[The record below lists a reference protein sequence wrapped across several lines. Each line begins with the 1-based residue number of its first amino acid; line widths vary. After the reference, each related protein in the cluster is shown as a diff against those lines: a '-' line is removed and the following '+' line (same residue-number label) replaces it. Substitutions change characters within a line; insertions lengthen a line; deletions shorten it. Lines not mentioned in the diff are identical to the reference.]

1 MVCATS
7 NLPMNKRQEDE
18 EDEFDMAMDE
28 DEDSEEESSQDETP
42 PKRPVTQALFLNFTS
57 DLSPQ
62 KANKKKSKPK
72 KQTAYRVNG
81 VNILNRYILGHSL
94 PPFFRHLF
102 FTNLLCL
109 ETTWIAKLLLSEFN
123 VVEKTII
130 M

>member
-7 NLPMNKRQEDE
+7 NMTMNKRQEEE

-28 DEDSEEESSQDETP
+28 DDDSEEESSQDEAP

-62 KANKKKSKPK
+62 KTNKKKSKPK

-81 VNILNRYILGHSL
+81 VNILNRYLY
-94 PPFFRHLF
+94 
-102 FTNLLCL
+102 TY
-109 ETTWIAKLLLSEFN
+109 
-123 VVEKTII
+123 
-130 M
+130 